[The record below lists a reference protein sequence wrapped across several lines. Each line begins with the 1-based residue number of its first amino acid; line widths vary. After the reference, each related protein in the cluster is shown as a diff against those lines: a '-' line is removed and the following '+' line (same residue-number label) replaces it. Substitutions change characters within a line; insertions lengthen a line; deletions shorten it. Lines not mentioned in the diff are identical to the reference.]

1 MVVEVAH
8 QMMPIQHQETVVP
21 EALVAV
27 QLVEAEGR

>member
-21 EALVAV
+21 EVL
-27 QLVEAEGR
+27 EAAQEAAAEDR